1 MKNLAKLTACVLSV
15 FMLMSSAVFAAG
27 DVSRLNI
34 RAYMANKE
42 QTAVGLRSSV
52 KGVEV
57 EVKNE
62 AEQNR
67 NFSLIVIKYSGEICK
82 EVLIS
87 DTVNVPALGEKS
99 EKISVETGSISGIDS
114 LKCIVVE
121 SNEDGLFPVI
131 NEVSVLKKAGWSAE

>member
-1 MKNLAKLTACVLSV
+1 MKSLAKLTACVLSV

-27 DVSRLNI
+27 DVSRLDR
-34 RAYMANKE
+34 RAYNANKE
-42 QTAVGLRSSV
+42 TVNALRSSV

-99 EKISVETGSISGIDS
+99 EKISVDTGSISGIDS

-131 NEVSVLKKAGWSAE
+131 NEVSVLNKKGWSAE